1 MTTTTMDFPAPRTG
15 RTVPAAHRRTPR
27 RRVSAAPASWVAPLL
42 WMIALAV
49 FVAGLG
55 AVALLRDGVPSS
67 ASTTISIRVS
77 PSDTLWS
84 IAKANPQPGAT
95 TAATVEAIA
104 RANGLGTSSL
114 APGTVLRVPA
124 SASVGS
130 ALAQAGS
137 PAPGR

>member
-1 MTTTTMDFPAPRTG
+1 
-15 RTVPAAHRRTPR
+15 
-27 RRVSAAPASWVAPLL
+27 
-42 WMIALAV
+42 MIALAL

-67 ASTTISIRVS
+67 ASTTISVRVS

-124 SASVGS
+124 SAPVGN

-137 PAPGR
+137 STTGR